1 LPVERLARLEEE
13 FAMFH
18 ILWMFVVGIVVGAIA
33 RWIMPGAENMGIL
46 MTGLLGIAGS
56 FVGGFIA
63 RLFSKPADGA
73 LVHPAG
79 IILSVIGALILLWA
93 WGRFAH

>member
-1 LPVERLARLEEE
+1 ML
-13 FAMFH
+13 H
-18 ILWMFVVGIVVGAIA
+18 YLWMFIVGIIVGAIA
-33 RWIMPGAENMGIL
+33 RWIMPGTENLGLL
-46 MTGLLGIAGS
+46 MTGVLGVAGS

-79 IILSVIGALILLWA
+79 IILSVIGALILLYA